1 MKLNSAKSLLVALVT
16 AVSLSQSAMAWEEH
30 VVATV
35 NNIPV
40 MESQVQSLL
49 GQQKNSKTDRKM
61 AIEHII
67 DDILVQKTIADAGI
81 QVDYKLVD
89 KAIED
94 IAASNGITYGQLLDA
109 IDNQGISLDQY
120 RGQIAQQMAMEQVR
134 HMSIS
139 QSIQLDPNEVQTL
152 AKKMLEEDKAKGKLK
167 KSMGTQYRISHILI
181 KTTPVLNDAKAK
193 AKLMRIAADIK
204 AGKTTFEQAAKANS
218 IDYISAADG
227 GDLGYNFL
235 DIYDPTFAKIANKAK
250 QNQISAPFKSQFGWH
265 ILKVTAIQK
274 ADRTEDSYNQFA
286 YELLANQQG
295 QEIAKDWVKI
305 LRSSA
310 DIQYVDKQ

>member
-49 GQQKNSKTDRKM
+49 GQQKNSKKDRKM

-67 DDILVQKTIADAGI
+67 DDILVQKAIADAGI

-120 RGQIAQQMAMEQVR
+120 RGQIAQQMAMEHVR

-152 AKKMLEEDKAKGKLK
+152 AKKMLEKDKAKGKLK
-167 KSMGTQYRISHILI
+167 KSVGTQYRISHILI

-235 DIYDPTFAKIANKAK
+235 DIYDPTFAKVANKAK

-265 ILKVTAIQK
+265 ILKVTATQK

-295 QEIAKDWVKI
+295 QEIAKDWFKI